1 MGSAFTTVN
10 QLTSLPQR
18 TDYIIQL
25 PGITIMESF
34 ICFEEIDQIYSLNIV
49 TQNLE
54 TQATIDT
61 NLLQDQRVMGNM
73 LTAEQEHKVIDYCG
87 TGLQREVAPHMRKI
101 VTDWMMEVC
110 EDQQCQ
116 PQVFFLAVS
125 YMDRVLSTLTI
136 KKNQFQ
142 LLAAVCILLASKFSQ
157 VVPIT
162 TEQLVVYT
170 DNSVTVEE
178 LRTWEL
184 FVLEILGWELYAPT
198 AHDFLDH
205 LGKCDKDIKRQA
217 ETIAAMVSTEYKFI
231 SAKQSVIAAASL
243 AAAVQQSQKESE
255 KTENVIELSSSV
267 FKCSKTEIIFF
278 MQHILELSPPSFSV
292 SLKSE
297 PVSIEYFTETK
308 TQHSSNSSL
317 SLTPTD
323 TIRFEVLAA

>member
-18 TDYIIQL
+18 TDYRIQL

-34 ICFEEIDQIYSLNIV
+34 ICFEEIDQIYSLNIA

-54 TQATIDT
+54 TQATVDT

-73 LTAEQEHKVIDYCG
+73 LTAEQEHKV
-87 TGLQREVAPHMRKI
+87 
-101 VTDWMMEVC
+101 
-110 EDQQCQ
+110 
-116 PQVFFLAVS
+116 
-125 YMDRVLSTLTI
+125 
-136 KKNQFQ
+136 
-142 LLAAVCILLASKFSQ
+142 
-157 VVPIT
+157 IT

-198 AHDFLDH
+198 THDFLDH
-205 LGKCDKDIKRQA
+205 LGKFDKDIKRQA

>member
-1 MGSAFTTVN
+1 MPTHVRDLFSSENFEESRRRSYKRHQRLCVPAHRDRVLVRDKRVREN
-10 QLTSLPQR
+10 LLTS
-18 TDYIIQL
+18 
-25 PGITIMESF
+25 ES
-34 ICFEEIDQIYSLNIV
+34 SK
-49 TQNLE
+49 
-54 TQATIDT
+54 
-61 NLLQDQRVMGNM
+61 
-73 LTAEQEHKVIDYCG
+73 KVVDYCG

-125 YMDRVLSTLTI
+125 YLDRVLSSLNI

-162 TEQLVVYT
+162 TEQLVIYT

-178 LRTWEL
+178 LKSWEL
-184 FVLEILGWELYAPT
+184 FVLEILGWELYTPT

-205 LGKCDKDIKRQA
+205 LGKCDADIKRQA
-217 ETIAAMVSTEYKFI
+217 ETIAAMAATEYKFI
-231 SAKQSVIAAASL
+231 AAKQSVIAAASL

-255 KTENVIELSSSV
+255 KMENVIELSSSM
-267 FKCSKTEIIFF
+267 FKCSRTEIIFF
-278 MQHILELSPPSFSV
+278 MRHILELSPSFISV

>member
-1 MGSAFTTVN
+1 MD
-10 QLTSLPQR
+10 SL
-18 TDYIIQL
+18 
-25 PGITIMESF
+25 F
-34 ICFEEIDQIYSLNIV
+34 CEETLIENVKDIGPV
-49 TQNLE
+49 
-54 TQATIDT
+54 AMTIDVPPRVDI
-61 NLLQDQRVMGNM
+61 NLVKDQRVLENM
-73 LTAEQEHKVIDYCG
+73 LTSEKEYTIIDYCG

-162 TEQLVVYT
+162 TEQLVIYT

-184 FVLEILGWELYAPT
+184 FVLEILGWELYTPT

-205 LGKCDKDIKRQA
+205 LGKCDADIKRQA
-217 ETIAAMVSTEYKFI
+217 ETIAAMASTEYKFI
-231 SAKQSVIAAASL
+231 SAKQSIIAAASL